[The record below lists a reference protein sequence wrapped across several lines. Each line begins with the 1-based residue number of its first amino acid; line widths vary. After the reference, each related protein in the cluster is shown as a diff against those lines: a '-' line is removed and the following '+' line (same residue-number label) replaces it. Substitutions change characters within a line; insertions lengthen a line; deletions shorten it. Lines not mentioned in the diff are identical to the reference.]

1 MRIVIKIGSS
11 SLTNSRGEIDSSK
24 LADHVEAISALK
36 HAGHEVIL
44 VSSGAIAAGF
54 KLLGY
59 PARPVTIKGKQAAA
73 AVGQSLLIQH
83 YASTFASHQI
93 VSAQLLLT
101 RGDFTHKKRYKNA
114 YATLSELLERSVL
127 PIINENDTVSITELT
142 FGDNDMLSALVA
154 GLMHADLL
162 IILTD
167 VNGLYTA
174 NPATNPTAR
183 QIKSLTEVT
192 PAMLQ
197 SARGT
202 GSSVG
207 TGGMESKLQAA
218 NYAMENGIDTFI
230 GTGNGSQ
237 KLLQIVAGA
246 GDGTYCLK
254 NGQSVRNEKRW
265 VALTE
270 ISGKITIDTG
280 AYHALIQGG
289 KSLLLPGV
297 QAFEGHFESGEV
309 VEVLHDNRCIGRGV
323 IAYASDEL
331 QLKMGKNKYQ
341 LDEKAPAVI
350 HRDQWVQL

>member
-24 LADHVEAISALK
+24 LADHVEAISVLK

-54 KLLGY
+54 KRLGY

-83 YASTFASHQI
+83 YASTFASYQI

-174 NPATNPTAR
+174 NPSTDPTAS

-192 PAMLQ
+192 SSMLQ

-207 TGGMESKLQAA
+207 TGGMETKLQAA
-218 NYAMENGIDTFI
+218 NYAMENGINTFI
-230 GTGNGSQ
+230 GTGKGSQ
-237 KLLQIVAGA
+237 KLLQIVAGD

-254 NGQSVRNEKRW
+254 NGQTVRNEKRW

-270 ISGKITIDTG
+270 ISGKITIDAG
-280 AYHALIQGG
+280 AYHALIKGG

-309 VEVLHDNRCIGRGV
+309 VEVLHDNQCIGRGV

-341 LDEKAPAVI
+341 LDEKAPPVI